1 MRCLC
6 SSWALLKKCFNF
18 LCLCLFQNSDL
29 ASGALRRG
37 GLNSL
42 AHLDVEAAGAYVPP
56 RFMARVHAHIVKN
69 YFASEIDA
77 TVPLIMAIWGEKGQ
91 GKSFNLALC
100 CRALGLHP
108 IFLFSGELE
117 DVRAGAPGRRVRQ
130 RYREA
135 IAAAASGQASA
146 LILPDFDAGAGRFRN
161 SQMTVNTQVRQKGGG
176 GEREQAPGPNA
187 T

>member
-56 RFMARVHAHIVKN
+56 RFMARVHAHIVL
-69 YFASEIDA
+69 SEPEGRIAENVARKETQAAPTVDFDRVAKDA
-77 TVPLIMAIWGEKGQ
+77 TNNVRDCLMRIEVEL
-91 GKSFNLALC
+91 LAV
-100 CRALGLHP
+100 A
-108 IFLFSGELE
+108 
-117 DVRAGAPGRRVRQ
+117 
-130 RYREA
+130 
-135 IAAAASGQASA
+135 
-146 LILPDFDAGAGRFRN
+146 
-161 SQMTVNTQVRQKGGG
+161 
-176 GEREQAPGPNA
+176 
-187 T
+187 